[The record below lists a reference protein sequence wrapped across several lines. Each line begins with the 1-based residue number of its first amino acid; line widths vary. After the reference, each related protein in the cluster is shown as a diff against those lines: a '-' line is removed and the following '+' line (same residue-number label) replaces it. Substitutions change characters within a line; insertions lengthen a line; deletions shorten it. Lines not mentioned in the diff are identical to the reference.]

1 MKPFRERRALAVR
14 LRTFL
19 RIRRGVTRCML
30 LHSRPLQL
38 GCCGAMCLAAVAI
51 YLGWSRTLGRLGHG
65 WFGLRE
71 KDLHTSAPPYM
82 DWNIHGV
89 VMGGVVF
96 FCAAGLSVGTMFE
109 RRRLRSRLPRP

>member
-19 RIRRGVTRCML
+19 WIRRGLTRSVL
-30 LHSRPLQL
+30 LHSRLL
-38 GCCGAMCLAAVAI
+38 YVVFFGAMVLAALAI
-51 YLGWSRTLGRLGHG
+51 YLGGTRTLSRLGYG

-82 DWNIHGV
+82 DWDINGV
-89 VMGGVVF
+89 FMGGVVF
-96 FCAAGLSVGTMFE
+96 FCAAGLSGGTMFE

>member
-1 MKPFRERRALAVR
+1 MRPFRERRALAVR

-19 RIRRGVTRCML
+19 RIRRGLTRSVL
-30 LHSRPLQL
+30 LHSRLL
-38 GCCGAMCLAAVAI
+38 YAGFFGAMVLAVLAI
-51 YLGWSRTLGRLGHG
+51 YLGGTSTLSRLGHG

-82 DWNIHGV
+82 DWDIHGV

-96 FCAAGLSVGTMFE
+96 LCAACLSGGTMLE